1 MAERRKGRKASA
13 GDGLE
18 ADFGPGP
25 EPPEEGRAEAAGR
38 APRGSGAEDASERGW
53 AAEAG
58 TRIPCGKD
66 GCLLKPLGDL
76 ATRFV
81 LELARR
87 GHSDSAARAA
97 TSGIELLKALRDFL
111 DEEIALAER
120 AAEAR
125 RTAARYTKIPVE

>member
-1 MAERRKGRKASA
+1 MAEKRRARSRRA

-18 ADFGPGP
+18 ADFGPGF
-25 EPPEEGRAEAAGR
+25 EPVEEGRPDAAGR
-38 APRGSGAEDASERGW
+38 AASEPGADD
-53 AAEAG
+53 AAEERGGAG
-58 TRIPCGKD
+58 ARIPCGKE

-76 ATRFV
+76 ASRFV

-87 GHSDSAARAA
+87 GHSESAARAA

-120 AAEAR
+120 TAEAR